1 VHLVHFIHLIS
12 RGNGAWVPFTVILVG
27 LMFETL
33 AALSSVKEATAHAN
47 SLAAII
53 LVVSAGVVFLIAR
66 RVSGSP
72 RRVVN
77 DRSSGTSIQN
87 ARHDD
92 FFFIPLEF
100 WPRILL
106 VVALIFVVVGA
117 IRGRL

>member
-1 VHLVHFIHLIS
+1 MS
-12 RGNGAWVPFTVILVG
+12 RGNGAWVPFTVIVVG
-27 LMFETL
+27 LIFEII
-33 AALSSVKEATAHAN
+33 AALVSVKEATAHAN
-47 SLAAII
+47 SVAAIV

-77 DRSSGTSIQN
+77 HRSSATSIQN

-92 FFFIPLEF
+92 LFFIRLEF

-106 VVALIFVVVGA
+106 VVALVLVVVGA
-117 IRGRL
+117 IRGGL